1 MKKNTI
7 EEHTKSKLILFFL
20 SLFCGIMIIV
30 SFALEFTNSPVKDVV
45 GVVLTPIQS
54 GINRAGGWFSGKMD
68 YFEDN
73 LKLVTQNEELQSQVD
88 QLTVENTQL
97 LQDKDELNSL
107 RDLYELDHKYES
119 YEKVGARVI
128 SKDDSSNW
136 FSTFTI
142 NKGSN
147 DGLAVDM
154 NVMAG
159 SGLVGIITDV
169 GPNWA
174 TVRSIIDDYSN
185 VSAQIRETEDTC
197 IIAGDLSLTDEG
209 TVRLVKLND
218 PDSKV
223 KVGDTV
229 VTSQISDIFLPG
241 ILIGYVSE
249 IGVDSNNLTSSGLVS
264 TVVDFKDIK
273 EVLVIKNLKQKAEE
287 TREDKKMRTKASLL
301 CLMLL
306 CLILQCTLMPAI
318 SIASITP
325 NLMIS
330 FTVSFGLMRGKKSG
344 MLIGFFSGLL
354 MDMMCMVLGY
364 YLIGFRAFIYMYIGY
379 LCGYCYQIFYDDDVK
394 MPVLLTAAADLA
406 YGLIVY
412 TVQFLLR
419 GRVDF
424 FFYLKRIIVPE
435 MIYTVLVTLVL
446 YRVFL
451 FLNKKI
457 EKTAKRSVDSF
468 V

>member
-1 MKKNTI
+1 M

-30 SFALEFTNSPVKDVV
+30 SFALEFTDSPVKDVV

-54 GINRAGGWFSGKMD
+54 GINHVGGWFSGKMD

-73 LKLVTQNEELQSQVD
+73 LKLAAQNEELQSQVD

-107 RDLYELDHKYES
+107 RDLYELDHKYET

-142 NKGSN
+142 DKGSN

-174 TVRSIIDDYSN
+174 TVRSIIDDSSN
-185 VSAQIRETEDTC
+185 VSAQISETEDTC

-249 IGVDSNNLTSSGLVS
+249 IGVDSNNLTHSGLVS

-273 EVLVIKNLKQKAEE
+273 EVLVIKNLKQKAE
-287 TREDKKMRTKASLL
+287 S
-301 CLMLL
+301 
-306 CLILQCTLMPAI
+306 
-318 SIASITP
+318 
-325 NLMIS
+325 
-330 FTVSFGLMRGKKSG
+330 
-344 MLIGFFSGLL
+344 
-354 MDMMCMVLGY
+354 
-364 YLIGFRAFIYMYIGY
+364 
-379 LCGYCYQIFYDDDVK
+379 
-394 MPVLLTAAADLA
+394 
-406 YGLIVY
+406 
-412 TVQFLLR
+412 
-419 GRVDF
+419 
-424 FFYLKRIIVPE
+424 
-435 MIYTVLVTLVL
+435 
-446 YRVFL
+446 
-451 FLNKKI
+451 
-457 EKTAKRSVDSF
+457 
-468 V
+468 

>member
-1 MKKNTI
+1 M

-30 SFALEFTNSPVKDVV
+30 SFALEFTDSPVKDVV

-54 GINRAGGWFSGKMD
+54 GINHVGGWFSGKMD

-73 LKLVTQNEELQSQVD
+73 LKLAAQNEELQSQVD

-107 RDLYELDHKYES
+107 RDLYELDHKYET

-142 NKGSN
+142 DKGSN
-147 DGLAVDM
+147 DGLVVDM

-185 VSAQIRETEDTC
+185 VSAQISETEDTC

-249 IGVDSNNLTSSGLVS
+249 IGVDSNNLTHSGLVS

-273 EVLVIKNLKQKAEE
+273 EVLVIKNLKQKAE
-287 TREDKKMRTKASLL
+287 S
-301 CLMLL
+301 
-306 CLILQCTLMPAI
+306 
-318 SIASITP
+318 
-325 NLMIS
+325 
-330 FTVSFGLMRGKKSG
+330 
-344 MLIGFFSGLL
+344 
-354 MDMMCMVLGY
+354 
-364 YLIGFRAFIYMYIGY
+364 
-379 LCGYCYQIFYDDDVK
+379 
-394 MPVLLTAAADLA
+394 
-406 YGLIVY
+406 
-412 TVQFLLR
+412 
-419 GRVDF
+419 
-424 FFYLKRIIVPE
+424 
-435 MIYTVLVTLVL
+435 
-446 YRVFL
+446 
-451 FLNKKI
+451 
-457 EKTAKRSVDSF
+457 
-468 V
+468 

>member
-20 SLFCGIMIIV
+20 SLFCGIMIIA

-54 GINRAGGWFSGKMD
+54 GINQVGGWFSGKMD

-73 LKLVTQNEELQSQVD
+73 LKLVAQNEELQSQVD

-107 RDLYELDHKYES
+107 RDLYELDHKYET

-142 NKGSN
+142 DKGSN

-185 VSAQIRETEDTC
+185 VSAQISETEDTC

-273 EVLVIKNLKQKAEE
+273 EVLVIKNLKQKAE
-287 TREDKKMRTKASLL
+287 S
-301 CLMLL
+301 
-306 CLILQCTLMPAI
+306 
-318 SIASITP
+318 
-325 NLMIS
+325 
-330 FTVSFGLMRGKKSG
+330 
-344 MLIGFFSGLL
+344 
-354 MDMMCMVLGY
+354 
-364 YLIGFRAFIYMYIGY
+364 
-379 LCGYCYQIFYDDDVK
+379 
-394 MPVLLTAAADLA
+394 
-406 YGLIVY
+406 
-412 TVQFLLR
+412 
-419 GRVDF
+419 
-424 FFYLKRIIVPE
+424 
-435 MIYTVLVTLVL
+435 
-446 YRVFL
+446 
-451 FLNKKI
+451 
-457 EKTAKRSVDSF
+457 
-468 V
+468 

>member
-1 MKKNTI
+1 MKKNTMK
-7 EEHTKSKLILFFL
+7 EHTKSKLILFFL

-30 SFALEFTNSPVKDVV
+30 SFALEFTDSPVKDVV

-54 GINRAGGWFSGKMD
+54 GINHVGGWFSGKMD

-73 LKLVTQNEELQSQVD
+73 LKLAAQNEELQSQVD

-107 RDLYELDHKYES
+107 RDLYELDHKYET

-142 NKGSN
+142 DKGSN

-185 VSAQIRETEDTC
+185 VSAQISETEDTC

-249 IGVDSNNLTSSGLVS
+249 IGVDSNNLTHSGLVS

-273 EVLVIKNLKQKAEE
+273 EVLVIKNLKQKAE
-287 TREDKKMRTKASLL
+287 S
-301 CLMLL
+301 
-306 CLILQCTLMPAI
+306 
-318 SIASITP
+318 
-325 NLMIS
+325 
-330 FTVSFGLMRGKKSG
+330 
-344 MLIGFFSGLL
+344 
-354 MDMMCMVLGY
+354 
-364 YLIGFRAFIYMYIGY
+364 
-379 LCGYCYQIFYDDDVK
+379 
-394 MPVLLTAAADLA
+394 
-406 YGLIVY
+406 
-412 TVQFLLR
+412 
-419 GRVDF
+419 
-424 FFYLKRIIVPE
+424 
-435 MIYTVLVTLVL
+435 
-446 YRVFL
+446 
-451 FLNKKI
+451 
-457 EKTAKRSVDSF
+457 
-468 V
+468 

>member
-273 EVLVIKNLKQKAEE
+273 EVLVIKNLKQKAE
-287 TREDKKMRTKASLL
+287 
-301 CLMLL
+301 
-306 CLILQCTLMPAI
+306 
-318 SIASITP
+318 
-325 NLMIS
+325 
-330 FTVSFGLMRGKKSG
+330 
-344 MLIGFFSGLL
+344 
-354 MDMMCMVLGY
+354 
-364 YLIGFRAFIYMYIGY
+364 
-379 LCGYCYQIFYDDDVK
+379 
-394 MPVLLTAAADLA
+394 
-406 YGLIVY
+406 
-412 TVQFLLR
+412 
-419 GRVDF
+419 
-424 FFYLKRIIVPE
+424 
-435 MIYTVLVTLVL
+435 
-446 YRVFL
+446 
-451 FLNKKI
+451 
-457 EKTAKRSVDSF
+457 
-468 V
+468 

>member
-1 MKKNTI
+1 MKKNTM

-54 GINRAGGWFSGKMD
+54 GINHVGGWFSGKMD

-73 LKLVTQNEELQSQVD
+73 LNLVAQNEELQSQVD

-107 RDLYELDHKYES
+107 RDLYELDHKYET

-142 NKGSN
+142 DKGSN

-185 VSAQIRETEDTC
+185 VSAQISETEDTC

-249 IGVDSNNLTSSGLVS
+249 IGVDSNNLTHSGLVS

-273 EVLVIKNLKQKAEE
+273 EVLVIKNLKQKAE
-287 TREDKKMRTKASLL
+287 S
-301 CLMLL
+301 
-306 CLILQCTLMPAI
+306 
-318 SIASITP
+318 
-325 NLMIS
+325 
-330 FTVSFGLMRGKKSG
+330 
-344 MLIGFFSGLL
+344 
-354 MDMMCMVLGY
+354 
-364 YLIGFRAFIYMYIGY
+364 
-379 LCGYCYQIFYDDDVK
+379 
-394 MPVLLTAAADLA
+394 
-406 YGLIVY
+406 
-412 TVQFLLR
+412 
-419 GRVDF
+419 
-424 FFYLKRIIVPE
+424 
-435 MIYTVLVTLVL
+435 
-446 YRVFL
+446 
-451 FLNKKI
+451 
-457 EKTAKRSVDSF
+457 
-468 V
+468 

>member
-1 MKKNTI
+1 M

-20 SLFCGIMIIV
+20 SLICGIMIIA

-54 GINRAGGWFSGKMD
+54 GINHVGGWFSGKMD

-73 LKLVTQNEELQSQVD
+73 LNLAAQNEELQSQVD

-107 RDLYELDHKYES
+107 RDLYELDHKYET

-142 NKGSN
+142 DKGSN

-169 GPNWA
+169 GSNWA

-185 VSAQIRETEDTC
+185 VSAQISETEDTC

-249 IGVDSNNLTSSGLVS
+249 IGVDSNNLTHSGLVS

-273 EVLVIKNLKQKAEE
+273 EVLVIKNLKQKAE
-287 TREDKKMRTKASLL
+287 S
-301 CLMLL
+301 
-306 CLILQCTLMPAI
+306 
-318 SIASITP
+318 
-325 NLMIS
+325 
-330 FTVSFGLMRGKKSG
+330 
-344 MLIGFFSGLL
+344 
-354 MDMMCMVLGY
+354 
-364 YLIGFRAFIYMYIGY
+364 
-379 LCGYCYQIFYDDDVK
+379 
-394 MPVLLTAAADLA
+394 
-406 YGLIVY
+406 
-412 TVQFLLR
+412 
-419 GRVDF
+419 
-424 FFYLKRIIVPE
+424 
-435 MIYTVLVTLVL
+435 
-446 YRVFL
+446 
-451 FLNKKI
+451 
-457 EKTAKRSVDSF
+457 
-468 V
+468 

>member
-1 MKKNTI
+1 MKKNTM

-20 SLFCGIMIIV
+20 SLFCGIMIIA

-54 GINRAGGWFSGKMD
+54 GINHVGGWFSGKMD

-73 LKLVTQNEELQSQVD
+73 LNLVAQNEELQSQVD

-107 RDLYELDHKYES
+107 RDLYELDHKYET

-142 NKGSN
+142 DKGSN

-169 GPNWA
+169 GSNWA

-185 VSAQIRETEDTC
+185 VSAQISETEDTC

-249 IGVDSNNLTSSGLVS
+249 IGVDSNNLTHSGLVS

-273 EVLVIKNLKQKAEE
+273 EVLVIKNLKQKAE
-287 TREDKKMRTKASLL
+287 S
-301 CLMLL
+301 
-306 CLILQCTLMPAI
+306 
-318 SIASITP
+318 
-325 NLMIS
+325 
-330 FTVSFGLMRGKKSG
+330 
-344 MLIGFFSGLL
+344 
-354 MDMMCMVLGY
+354 
-364 YLIGFRAFIYMYIGY
+364 
-379 LCGYCYQIFYDDDVK
+379 
-394 MPVLLTAAADLA
+394 
-406 YGLIVY
+406 
-412 TVQFLLR
+412 
-419 GRVDF
+419 
-424 FFYLKRIIVPE
+424 
-435 MIYTVLVTLVL
+435 
-446 YRVFL
+446 
-451 FLNKKI
+451 
-457 EKTAKRSVDSF
+457 
-468 V
+468 

>member
-1 MKKNTI
+1 M

-30 SFALEFTNSPVKDVV
+30 SFALEFTDSPVKDVV

-54 GINRAGGWFSGKMD
+54 GINHVGGWFSGKMD

-73 LKLVTQNEELQSQVD
+73 LKLAAQNEELQSQVD

-107 RDLYELDHKYES
+107 RDLYELDHKYET

-142 NKGSN
+142 DKGSN

-185 VSAQIRETEDTC
+185 VSAQISETEDTC

-218 PDSKV
+218 PDSMV

-249 IGVDSNNLTSSGLVS
+249 IGVDSNNLTHSGLVS

-273 EVLVIKNLKQKAEE
+273 EVMVIKNLKQKAE
-287 TREDKKMRTKASLL
+287 S
-301 CLMLL
+301 
-306 CLILQCTLMPAI
+306 
-318 SIASITP
+318 
-325 NLMIS
+325 
-330 FTVSFGLMRGKKSG
+330 
-344 MLIGFFSGLL
+344 
-354 MDMMCMVLGY
+354 
-364 YLIGFRAFIYMYIGY
+364 
-379 LCGYCYQIFYDDDVK
+379 
-394 MPVLLTAAADLA
+394 
-406 YGLIVY
+406 
-412 TVQFLLR
+412 
-419 GRVDF
+419 
-424 FFYLKRIIVPE
+424 
-435 MIYTVLVTLVL
+435 
-446 YRVFL
+446 
-451 FLNKKI
+451 
-457 EKTAKRSVDSF
+457 
-468 V
+468 

>member
-1 MKKNTI
+1 MKKNTM

-30 SFALEFTNSPVKDVV
+30 SFALEFTDSPVKDVV

-54 GINRAGGWFSGKMD
+54 GINHVGGWFSGKMD

-73 LKLVTQNEELQSQVD
+73 LKLAAQNEELQSQVD

-107 RDLYELDHKYES
+107 RDLYELDHKYET

-142 NKGSN
+142 DKGSN

-154 NVMAG
+154 NVMSG
-159 SGLVGIITDV
+159 FGLVGIITDV

-185 VSAQIRETEDTC
+185 VSAQISETEDTC

-249 IGVDSNNLTSSGLVS
+249 IGVDSNNLTHSGLVS

-273 EVLVIKNLKQKAEE
+273 EVLVIKNLKQKAE
-287 TREDKKMRTKASLL
+287 S
-301 CLMLL
+301 
-306 CLILQCTLMPAI
+306 
-318 SIASITP
+318 
-325 NLMIS
+325 
-330 FTVSFGLMRGKKSG
+330 
-344 MLIGFFSGLL
+344 
-354 MDMMCMVLGY
+354 
-364 YLIGFRAFIYMYIGY
+364 
-379 LCGYCYQIFYDDDVK
+379 
-394 MPVLLTAAADLA
+394 
-406 YGLIVY
+406 
-412 TVQFLLR
+412 
-419 GRVDF
+419 
-424 FFYLKRIIVPE
+424 
-435 MIYTVLVTLVL
+435 
-446 YRVFL
+446 
-451 FLNKKI
+451 
-457 EKTAKRSVDSF
+457 
-468 V
+468 

>member
-1 MKKNTI
+1 MKKNTM

-20 SLFCGIMIIV
+20 SLFCGIMIIA

-54 GINRAGGWFSGKMD
+54 GINHVGGWFSGKMD

-73 LKLVTQNEELQSQVD
+73 LKLVAQNEELQSEVD

-107 RDLYELDHKYES
+107 RDLYELDHKYET

-142 NKGSN
+142 DKGSN

-185 VSAQIRETEDTC
+185 VSAQISETEDTC

-249 IGVDSNNLTSSGLVS
+249 IGVDSNNLTHSGLVS

-273 EVLVIKNLKQKAEE
+273 EVLVIKNLKQKAE
-287 TREDKKMRTKASLL
+287 S
-301 CLMLL
+301 
-306 CLILQCTLMPAI
+306 
-318 SIASITP
+318 
-325 NLMIS
+325 
-330 FTVSFGLMRGKKSG
+330 
-344 MLIGFFSGLL
+344 
-354 MDMMCMVLGY
+354 
-364 YLIGFRAFIYMYIGY
+364 
-379 LCGYCYQIFYDDDVK
+379 
-394 MPVLLTAAADLA
+394 
-406 YGLIVY
+406 
-412 TVQFLLR
+412 
-419 GRVDF
+419 
-424 FFYLKRIIVPE
+424 
-435 MIYTVLVTLVL
+435 
-446 YRVFL
+446 
-451 FLNKKI
+451 
-457 EKTAKRSVDSF
+457 
-468 V
+468 

>member
-1 MKKNTI
+1 MKKNTM

-30 SFALEFTNSPVKDVV
+30 SFALEITDSPLKDGI
-45 GVVLTPIQS
+45 GVILTPIQRS
-54 GINRAGGWFSGKMD
+54 INQAGGWFSGKMD

-73 LKLVTQNEELQSQVD
+73 LKLVEKNEELQSQVD

-128 SKDDSSNW
+128 SKEDSSNW

-142 NKGSN
+142 DKGSN

-169 GPNWA
+169 GPNWS

-185 VSAQIRETEDTC
+185 VSAEISETKDNC
-197 IIAGDLSLTDEG
+197 IIAGDLSLVDKG

-218 PDSKV
+218 PDSKA
-223 KVGDTV
+223 KVGDTI

-241 ILIGYVSE
+241 ILIGYVTE
-249 IGVDSNNLTSSGLVS
+249 IGKDSNNLTSSGLVS

-273 EVLVIKNLKQKAEE
+273 EVLVIKNLKQKA
-287 TREDKKMRTKASLL
+287 AS
-301 CLMLL
+301 
-306 CLILQCTLMPAI
+306 
-318 SIASITP
+318 
-325 NLMIS
+325 
-330 FTVSFGLMRGKKSG
+330 
-344 MLIGFFSGLL
+344 
-354 MDMMCMVLGY
+354 
-364 YLIGFRAFIYMYIGY
+364 
-379 LCGYCYQIFYDDDVK
+379 
-394 MPVLLTAAADLA
+394 
-406 YGLIVY
+406 
-412 TVQFLLR
+412 
-419 GRVDF
+419 
-424 FFYLKRIIVPE
+424 
-435 MIYTVLVTLVL
+435 
-446 YRVFL
+446 
-451 FLNKKI
+451 
-457 EKTAKRSVDSF
+457 
-468 V
+468 

>member
-20 SLFCGIMIIV
+20 SLFCGIMIIA
-30 SFALEFTNSPVKDVV
+30 SFAMEFTNSPLKDAV

-54 GINRAGGWFSGKMD
+54 GINQAGGWFSGKMD

-73 LKLVTQNEELQSQVD
+73 LKLVTQNEELKSQVD

-107 RDLYELDHKYES
+107 RDLYELDHKYET

-142 NKGSN
+142 DKGSN

-154 NVMAG
+154 NVMSGA
-159 SGLVGIITDV
+159 GLVGIITDV
-169 GPNWA
+169 GPNWS

-185 VSAQIRETEDTC
+185 VSAQITETEDTC

-209 TVRLVKLND
+209 TVRLVKRND
-218 PDSKV
+218 PNSKA
-223 KVGDTV
+223 KVGDPV

-241 ILIGYVSE
+241 ILIGYISE

-273 EVLVIKNLKQKAEE
+273 EVLVIKNLKQKAE
-287 TREDKKMRTKASLL
+287 
-301 CLMLL
+301 
-306 CLILQCTLMPAI
+306 
-318 SIASITP
+318 
-325 NLMIS
+325 
-330 FTVSFGLMRGKKSG
+330 
-344 MLIGFFSGLL
+344 
-354 MDMMCMVLGY
+354 
-364 YLIGFRAFIYMYIGY
+364 
-379 LCGYCYQIFYDDDVK
+379 
-394 MPVLLTAAADLA
+394 
-406 YGLIVY
+406 
-412 TVQFLLR
+412 
-419 GRVDF
+419 
-424 FFYLKRIIVPE
+424 
-435 MIYTVLVTLVL
+435 
-446 YRVFL
+446 
-451 FLNKKI
+451 
-457 EKTAKRSVDSF
+457 
-468 V
+468 

>member
-1 MKKNTI
+1 MKKNTL

-20 SLFCGIMIIV
+20 SLFCGIMIIA
-30 SFALEFTNSPVKDVV
+30 SFALEFTDSPVKDVV

-54 GINRAGGWFSGKMD
+54 GINHVGGWFSGKMD

-73 LKLVTQNEELQSQVD
+73 LKLVAQNEELQSQVD

-107 RDLYELDHKYES
+107 RDLYELDHKYET

-142 NKGSN
+142 DKGSN

-185 VSAQIRETEDTC
+185 VSAQISETEDTC

-249 IGVDSNNLTSSGLVS
+249 IGVDSNNLTHSGLVS

-273 EVLVIKNLKQKAEE
+273 EVLVIKNLKQKAE
-287 TREDKKMRTKASLL
+287 S
-301 CLMLL
+301 
-306 CLILQCTLMPAI
+306 
-318 SIASITP
+318 
-325 NLMIS
+325 
-330 FTVSFGLMRGKKSG
+330 
-344 MLIGFFSGLL
+344 
-354 MDMMCMVLGY
+354 
-364 YLIGFRAFIYMYIGY
+364 
-379 LCGYCYQIFYDDDVK
+379 
-394 MPVLLTAAADLA
+394 
-406 YGLIVY
+406 
-412 TVQFLLR
+412 
-419 GRVDF
+419 
-424 FFYLKRIIVPE
+424 
-435 MIYTVLVTLVL
+435 
-446 YRVFL
+446 
-451 FLNKKI
+451 
-457 EKTAKRSVDSF
+457 
-468 V
+468 

>member
-1 MKKNTI
+1 MKKNTM

-20 SLFCGIMIIV
+20 SLICGIMIIA

-54 GINRAGGWFSGKMD
+54 GINHVGGWFSGKMD

-73 LKLVTQNEELQSQVD
+73 LNLVAQNEELQSQVD

-107 RDLYELDHKYES
+107 RDLYELDHKYET

-142 NKGSN
+142 DKGSN

-169 GPNWA
+169 GSNWA

-185 VSAQIRETEDTC
+185 VSAQISETEDTC

-249 IGVDSNNLTSSGLVS
+249 IGVDSNNLTHSGLVS

-273 EVLVIKNLKQKAEE
+273 EVLVIKNLKQKAE
-287 TREDKKMRTKASLL
+287 S
-301 CLMLL
+301 
-306 CLILQCTLMPAI
+306 
-318 SIASITP
+318 
-325 NLMIS
+325 
-330 FTVSFGLMRGKKSG
+330 
-344 MLIGFFSGLL
+344 
-354 MDMMCMVLGY
+354 
-364 YLIGFRAFIYMYIGY
+364 
-379 LCGYCYQIFYDDDVK
+379 
-394 MPVLLTAAADLA
+394 
-406 YGLIVY
+406 
-412 TVQFLLR
+412 
-419 GRVDF
+419 
-424 FFYLKRIIVPE
+424 
-435 MIYTVLVTLVL
+435 
-446 YRVFL
+446 
-451 FLNKKI
+451 
-457 EKTAKRSVDSF
+457 
-468 V
+468 

>member
-20 SLFCGIMIIV
+20 SLFCGIMIIA
-30 SFALEFTNSPVKDVV
+30 SFAMEFTNSPLKDAV

-54 GINRAGGWFSGKMD
+54 GINQVGGWFSGKMD

-73 LKLVTQNEELQSQVD
+73 LKLVAQNEELKSQVD

-107 RDLYELDHKYES
+107 RDLYELDHKYET

-142 NKGSN
+142 DKGTN

-154 NVMAG
+154 NVMSGA
-159 SGLVGIITDV
+159 GLVGIITDV

-185 VSAQIRETEDTC
+185 VSAQITETEDTC

-218 PDSKV
+218 PNSKA

-241 ILIGYVSE
+241 ILIGYISE

-273 EVLVIKNLKQKAEE
+273 EVLVIKNLKQKAE
-287 TREDKKMRTKASLL
+287 
-301 CLMLL
+301 
-306 CLILQCTLMPAI
+306 
-318 SIASITP
+318 
-325 NLMIS
+325 
-330 FTVSFGLMRGKKSG
+330 
-344 MLIGFFSGLL
+344 
-354 MDMMCMVLGY
+354 
-364 YLIGFRAFIYMYIGY
+364 
-379 LCGYCYQIFYDDDVK
+379 
-394 MPVLLTAAADLA
+394 
-406 YGLIVY
+406 
-412 TVQFLLR
+412 
-419 GRVDF
+419 
-424 FFYLKRIIVPE
+424 
-435 MIYTVLVTLVL
+435 
-446 YRVFL
+446 
-451 FLNKKI
+451 
-457 EKTAKRSVDSF
+457 
-468 V
+468 

>member
-1 MKKNTI
+1 MKKNTM

-20 SLFCGIMIIV
+20 SLFCGIMIIA

-54 GINRAGGWFSGKMD
+54 GINHVGGWFSGKMD

-73 LKLVTQNEELQSQVD
+73 LKLVAQNEELQSQVD

-107 RDLYELDHKYES
+107 RDLYELDHKYET

-142 NKGSN
+142 DKGSN

-185 VSAQIRETEDTC
+185 VSAQISETEDTC

-241 ILIGYVSE
+241 ILIGYISE
-249 IGVDSNNLTSSGLVS
+249 IGVDSNNLTHSGLVS

-273 EVLVIKNLKQKAEE
+273 EVLVIKNLKQK
-287 TREDKKMRTKASLL
+287 TKS
-301 CLMLL
+301 
-306 CLILQCTLMPAI
+306 
-318 SIASITP
+318 
-325 NLMIS
+325 
-330 FTVSFGLMRGKKSG
+330 
-344 MLIGFFSGLL
+344 
-354 MDMMCMVLGY
+354 
-364 YLIGFRAFIYMYIGY
+364 
-379 LCGYCYQIFYDDDVK
+379 
-394 MPVLLTAAADLA
+394 
-406 YGLIVY
+406 
-412 TVQFLLR
+412 
-419 GRVDF
+419 
-424 FFYLKRIIVPE
+424 
-435 MIYTVLVTLVL
+435 
-446 YRVFL
+446 
-451 FLNKKI
+451 
-457 EKTAKRSVDSF
+457 
-468 V
+468 

>member
-1 MKKNTI
+1 M

-30 SFALEFTNSPVKDVV
+30 SFALEFTDSPVKDVV

-54 GINRAGGWFSGKMD
+54 GINQVGGWFSGKMD

-73 LKLVTQNEELQSQVD
+73 LKLAAQNEELQSQVD

-107 RDLYELDHKYES
+107 RDLYELDHKYET

-142 NKGSN
+142 DKGSN

-185 VSAQIRETEDTC
+185 VSAQISETEDTC

-241 ILIGYVSE
+241 IPIGYVSE
-249 IGVDSNNLTSSGLVS
+249 IGVDSNNLTHSGLVS

-273 EVLVIKNLKQKAEE
+273 EVLVIKNLKQKAE
-287 TREDKKMRTKASLL
+287 S
-301 CLMLL
+301 
-306 CLILQCTLMPAI
+306 
-318 SIASITP
+318 
-325 NLMIS
+325 
-330 FTVSFGLMRGKKSG
+330 
-344 MLIGFFSGLL
+344 
-354 MDMMCMVLGY
+354 
-364 YLIGFRAFIYMYIGY
+364 
-379 LCGYCYQIFYDDDVK
+379 
-394 MPVLLTAAADLA
+394 
-406 YGLIVY
+406 
-412 TVQFLLR
+412 
-419 GRVDF
+419 
-424 FFYLKRIIVPE
+424 
-435 MIYTVLVTLVL
+435 
-446 YRVFL
+446 
-451 FLNKKI
+451 
-457 EKTAKRSVDSF
+457 
-468 V
+468 

>member
-20 SLFCGIMIIV
+20 SLFCGIMIIA
-30 SFALEFTNSPVKDVV
+30 SFAMEFTNSPLKDVV

-54 GINRAGGWFSGKMD
+54 GINQVGGWFSGKMD

-73 LKLVTQNEELQSQVD
+73 LKLVAQNEELKSQVD

-107 RDLYELDHKYES
+107 RDLYELDHKYET

-142 NKGSN
+142 DKGTN

-154 NVMAG
+154 NVMSGA
-159 SGLVGIITDV
+159 GLVGIITDV

-185 VSAQIRETEDTC
+185 VSAQITETEDTC

-218 PDSKV
+218 PNSKA

-241 ILIGYVSE
+241 ILIGYISE

-273 EVLVIKNLKQKAEE
+273 EVLVIKNLKQKAE
-287 TREDKKMRTKASLL
+287 
-301 CLMLL
+301 
-306 CLILQCTLMPAI
+306 
-318 SIASITP
+318 
-325 NLMIS
+325 
-330 FTVSFGLMRGKKSG
+330 
-344 MLIGFFSGLL
+344 
-354 MDMMCMVLGY
+354 
-364 YLIGFRAFIYMYIGY
+364 
-379 LCGYCYQIFYDDDVK
+379 
-394 MPVLLTAAADLA
+394 
-406 YGLIVY
+406 
-412 TVQFLLR
+412 
-419 GRVDF
+419 
-424 FFYLKRIIVPE
+424 
-435 MIYTVLVTLVL
+435 
-446 YRVFL
+446 
-451 FLNKKI
+451 
-457 EKTAKRSVDSF
+457 
-468 V
+468 

>member
-1 MKKNTI
+1 M

-30 SFALEFTNSPVKDVV
+30 SFALEFTDSPVKDVV

-54 GINRAGGWFSGKMD
+54 GINHVGGWFSGKMD

-73 LKLVTQNEELQSQVD
+73 LKLAAQNEELQSQVD

-107 RDLYELDHKYES
+107 RDLYELDHKYET

-142 NKGSN
+142 DKGSN

-185 VSAQIRETEDTC
+185 VSAQISETEDTC

-249 IGVDSNNLTSSGLVS
+249 IGVDSNNLTHSGLVS

-273 EVLVIKNLKQKAEE
+273 EVLVIKNLKQNVE
-287 TREDKKMRTKASLL
+287 S
-301 CLMLL
+301 
-306 CLILQCTLMPAI
+306 
-318 SIASITP
+318 
-325 NLMIS
+325 
-330 FTVSFGLMRGKKSG
+330 
-344 MLIGFFSGLL
+344 
-354 MDMMCMVLGY
+354 
-364 YLIGFRAFIYMYIGY
+364 
-379 LCGYCYQIFYDDDVK
+379 
-394 MPVLLTAAADLA
+394 
-406 YGLIVY
+406 
-412 TVQFLLR
+412 
-419 GRVDF
+419 
-424 FFYLKRIIVPE
+424 
-435 MIYTVLVTLVL
+435 
-446 YRVFL
+446 
-451 FLNKKI
+451 
-457 EKTAKRSVDSF
+457 
-468 V
+468 

>member
-1 MKKNTI
+1 MKKNTM

-30 SFALEFTNSPVKDVV
+30 SFALEFTDSPVKDVV

-54 GINRAGGWFSGKMD
+54 GINHVGGWFSGKMD

-73 LKLVTQNEELQSQVD
+73 LKLAAQNEELQSQVD

-107 RDLYELDHKYES
+107 RDLYELDHKYET

-142 NKGSN
+142 DKGSN

-185 VSAQIRETEDTC
+185 VSAQISETEDTC

-223 KVGDTV
+223 KVGDTI

-249 IGVDSNNLTSSGLVS
+249 IGVDSNNLTHSGLVS

-273 EVLVIKNLKQKAEE
+273 EVLVIKNLKQKAE
-287 TREDKKMRTKASLL
+287 S
-301 CLMLL
+301 
-306 CLILQCTLMPAI
+306 
-318 SIASITP
+318 
-325 NLMIS
+325 
-330 FTVSFGLMRGKKSG
+330 
-344 MLIGFFSGLL
+344 
-354 MDMMCMVLGY
+354 
-364 YLIGFRAFIYMYIGY
+364 
-379 LCGYCYQIFYDDDVK
+379 
-394 MPVLLTAAADLA
+394 
-406 YGLIVY
+406 
-412 TVQFLLR
+412 
-419 GRVDF
+419 
-424 FFYLKRIIVPE
+424 
-435 MIYTVLVTLVL
+435 
-446 YRVFL
+446 
-451 FLNKKI
+451 
-457 EKTAKRSVDSF
+457 
-468 V
+468 

>member
-20 SLFCGIMIIV
+20 SLFCGIMIIA
-30 SFALEFTNSPVKDVV
+30 SFALEFTNSPLKDAV

-54 GINRAGGWFSGKMD
+54 GINQVGGWFSGKMD

-73 LKLVTQNEELQSQVD
+73 LKLVAQNEELKSQVD

-107 RDLYELDHKYES
+107 RDLYELDHKYET
-119 YEKVGARVI
+119 YEKIGARVI

-142 NKGSN
+142 DKGTN

-154 NVMAG
+154 NVMSGA
-159 SGLVGIITDV
+159 GLVGIITDV

-185 VSAQIRETEDTC
+185 VSAQITETEDTC

-218 PDSKV
+218 PNSKA

-241 ILIGYVSE
+241 ILIGYISE

-273 EVLVIKNLKQKAEE
+273 EVLVIKNLKQKAE
-287 TREDKKMRTKASLL
+287 
-301 CLMLL
+301 
-306 CLILQCTLMPAI
+306 
-318 SIASITP
+318 
-325 NLMIS
+325 
-330 FTVSFGLMRGKKSG
+330 
-344 MLIGFFSGLL
+344 
-354 MDMMCMVLGY
+354 
-364 YLIGFRAFIYMYIGY
+364 
-379 LCGYCYQIFYDDDVK
+379 
-394 MPVLLTAAADLA
+394 
-406 YGLIVY
+406 
-412 TVQFLLR
+412 
-419 GRVDF
+419 
-424 FFYLKRIIVPE
+424 
-435 MIYTVLVTLVL
+435 
-446 YRVFL
+446 
-451 FLNKKI
+451 
-457 EKTAKRSVDSF
+457 
-468 V
+468 

>member
-20 SLFCGIMIIV
+20 SLFCGIMIIA
-30 SFALEFTNSPVKDVV
+30 SFAMEFTNSPLKDAV

-54 GINRAGGWFSGKMD
+54 GINQAGGWFSGKMD

-73 LKLVTQNEELQSQVD
+73 LKLVAENEELKSQVD

-107 RDLYELDHKYES
+107 RDLYELDHKYET

-142 NKGSN
+142 DKGSN

-154 NVMAG
+154 NVMSGA
-159 SGLVGIITDV
+159 GLVGIITDV
-169 GPNWA
+169 GPNWS

-185 VSAQIRETEDTC
+185 VSAQITETEDTC

-209 TVRLVKLND
+209 TVRLVKRND
-218 PDSKV
+218 PNSKA
-223 KVGDTV
+223 KVGDPV

-241 ILIGYVSE
+241 ILIGYISE

-273 EVLVIKNLKQKAEE
+273 EVLVIKNLKQKAE
-287 TREDKKMRTKASLL
+287 
-301 CLMLL
+301 
-306 CLILQCTLMPAI
+306 
-318 SIASITP
+318 
-325 NLMIS
+325 
-330 FTVSFGLMRGKKSG
+330 
-344 MLIGFFSGLL
+344 
-354 MDMMCMVLGY
+354 
-364 YLIGFRAFIYMYIGY
+364 
-379 LCGYCYQIFYDDDVK
+379 
-394 MPVLLTAAADLA
+394 
-406 YGLIVY
+406 
-412 TVQFLLR
+412 
-419 GRVDF
+419 
-424 FFYLKRIIVPE
+424 
-435 MIYTVLVTLVL
+435 
-446 YRVFL
+446 
-451 FLNKKI
+451 
-457 EKTAKRSVDSF
+457 
-468 V
+468 

>member
-1 MKKNTI
+1 M

-54 GINRAGGWFSGKMD
+54 GINHVGGWFSGKMD

-73 LKLVTQNEELQSQVD
+73 LKLAAQNEELQSQVD

-107 RDLYELDHKYES
+107 RDLYELDHKYET

-142 NKGSN
+142 DKGSN

-185 VSAQIRETEDTC
+185 VSAQISETEDTC

-241 ILIGYVSE
+241 ILIGYISE
-249 IGVDSNNLTSSGLVS
+249 IGVDSNNLTHSGLVS

-273 EVLVIKNLKQKAEE
+273 EVLVIKNLKQKAE
-287 TREDKKMRTKASLL
+287 S
-301 CLMLL
+301 
-306 CLILQCTLMPAI
+306 
-318 SIASITP
+318 
-325 NLMIS
+325 
-330 FTVSFGLMRGKKSG
+330 
-344 MLIGFFSGLL
+344 
-354 MDMMCMVLGY
+354 
-364 YLIGFRAFIYMYIGY
+364 
-379 LCGYCYQIFYDDDVK
+379 
-394 MPVLLTAAADLA
+394 
-406 YGLIVY
+406 
-412 TVQFLLR
+412 
-419 GRVDF
+419 
-424 FFYLKRIIVPE
+424 
-435 MIYTVLVTLVL
+435 
-446 YRVFL
+446 
-451 FLNKKI
+451 
-457 EKTAKRSVDSF
+457 
-468 V
+468 

>member
-1 MKKNTI
+1 M

-54 GINRAGGWFSGKMD
+54 GINHVGGWFSGKMD

-73 LKLVTQNEELQSQVD
+73 LKLAAQNEELQSQVD

-107 RDLYELDHKYES
+107 RDLYELDHKYET

-142 NKGSN
+142 DKGAN

-185 VSAQIRETEDTC
+185 VSAQISETEDTC

-249 IGVDSNNLTSSGLVS
+249 IGVDSNNLTHSGLVS

-273 EVLVIKNLKQKAEE
+273 EVLVIKNLKQKAE
-287 TREDKKMRTKASLL
+287 S
-301 CLMLL
+301 
-306 CLILQCTLMPAI
+306 
-318 SIASITP
+318 
-325 NLMIS
+325 
-330 FTVSFGLMRGKKSG
+330 
-344 MLIGFFSGLL
+344 
-354 MDMMCMVLGY
+354 
-364 YLIGFRAFIYMYIGY
+364 
-379 LCGYCYQIFYDDDVK
+379 
-394 MPVLLTAAADLA
+394 
-406 YGLIVY
+406 
-412 TVQFLLR
+412 
-419 GRVDF
+419 
-424 FFYLKRIIVPE
+424 
-435 MIYTVLVTLVL
+435 
-446 YRVFL
+446 
-451 FLNKKI
+451 
-457 EKTAKRSVDSF
+457 
-468 V
+468 

>member
-1 MKKNTI
+1 M

-20 SLFCGIMIIV
+20 YLFCGIMIIV
-30 SFALEFTNSPVKDVV
+30 SFALEFTDSPVKDVV

-54 GINRAGGWFSGKMD
+54 GINHVGGWFSGKMD

-73 LKLVTQNEELQSQVD
+73 LKLAAQNEELQSQVD

-107 RDLYELDHKYES
+107 RDLYELDHKYET

-142 NKGSN
+142 DKGSN

-185 VSAQIRETEDTC
+185 VSAQISETEDTC

-249 IGVDSNNLTSSGLVS
+249 IGVDSNNLTHSGLVS

-273 EVLVIKNLKQKAEE
+273 EVLVIKNLKQKAE
-287 TREDKKMRTKASLL
+287 S
-301 CLMLL
+301 
-306 CLILQCTLMPAI
+306 
-318 SIASITP
+318 
-325 NLMIS
+325 
-330 FTVSFGLMRGKKSG
+330 
-344 MLIGFFSGLL
+344 
-354 MDMMCMVLGY
+354 
-364 YLIGFRAFIYMYIGY
+364 
-379 LCGYCYQIFYDDDVK
+379 
-394 MPVLLTAAADLA
+394 
-406 YGLIVY
+406 
-412 TVQFLLR
+412 
-419 GRVDF
+419 
-424 FFYLKRIIVPE
+424 
-435 MIYTVLVTLVL
+435 
-446 YRVFL
+446 
-451 FLNKKI
+451 
-457 EKTAKRSVDSF
+457 
-468 V
+468 

>member
-1 MKKNTI
+1 MKKNTM

-20 SLFCGIMIIV
+20 SLICGIMIIA

-54 GINRAGGWFSGKMD
+54 GINHVGGWFSGKMD

-73 LKLVTQNEELQSQVD
+73 LKLAAQNEELQSQVD

-107 RDLYELDHKYES
+107 RDLYELDHKYET

-142 NKGSN
+142 DKGSN

-185 VSAQIRETEDTC
+185 VSAQISETEDTC

-241 ILIGYVSE
+241 ILIGYISE
-249 IGVDSNNLTSSGLVS
+249 IGVDSNNLTHSGLVS

-273 EVLVIKNLKQKAEE
+273 EVLVIKNLKQKAE
-287 TREDKKMRTKASLL
+287 S
-301 CLMLL
+301 
-306 CLILQCTLMPAI
+306 
-318 SIASITP
+318 
-325 NLMIS
+325 
-330 FTVSFGLMRGKKSG
+330 
-344 MLIGFFSGLL
+344 
-354 MDMMCMVLGY
+354 
-364 YLIGFRAFIYMYIGY
+364 
-379 LCGYCYQIFYDDDVK
+379 
-394 MPVLLTAAADLA
+394 
-406 YGLIVY
+406 
-412 TVQFLLR
+412 
-419 GRVDF
+419 
-424 FFYLKRIIVPE
+424 
-435 MIYTVLVTLVL
+435 
-446 YRVFL
+446 
-451 FLNKKI
+451 
-457 EKTAKRSVDSF
+457 
-468 V
+468 

>member
-30 SFALEFTNSPVKDVV
+30 SFALEFTDSPVKDVV

-54 GINRAGGWFSGKMD
+54 GINHVGGWFSGKMD

-73 LKLVTQNEELQSQVD
+73 LKLAAQNEELQSQVD

-107 RDLYELDHKYES
+107 RDLYELDHKYET

-142 NKGSN
+142 DKGSN

-185 VSAQIRETEDTC
+185 VSAQISETEDTC

-249 IGVDSNNLTSSGLVS
+249 IGVDSNNLTHSGLVS

-273 EVLVIKNLKQKAEE
+273 EVLVIKNLKQKAE
-287 TREDKKMRTKASLL
+287 S
-301 CLMLL
+301 
-306 CLILQCTLMPAI
+306 
-318 SIASITP
+318 
-325 NLMIS
+325 
-330 FTVSFGLMRGKKSG
+330 
-344 MLIGFFSGLL
+344 
-354 MDMMCMVLGY
+354 
-364 YLIGFRAFIYMYIGY
+364 
-379 LCGYCYQIFYDDDVK
+379 
-394 MPVLLTAAADLA
+394 
-406 YGLIVY
+406 
-412 TVQFLLR
+412 
-419 GRVDF
+419 
-424 FFYLKRIIVPE
+424 
-435 MIYTVLVTLVL
+435 
-446 YRVFL
+446 
-451 FLNKKI
+451 
-457 EKTAKRSVDSF
+457 
-468 V
+468 

>member
-20 SLFCGIMIIV
+20 SLFCGIMIIA
-30 SFALEFTNSPVKDVV
+30 SFALEFTNNPVKDVV

-54 GINRAGGWFSGKMD
+54 GINHVGGWFSGKMD

-73 LKLVTQNEELQSQVD
+73 LKLAAKNEELQSQVD

-107 RDLYELDHKYES
+107 RDLYELDHKYET

-142 NKGSN
+142 DKGSN

-185 VSAQIRETEDTC
+185 VSAQISETEDTC

-249 IGVDSNNLTSSGLVS
+249 IGVDSNNLTHSGLVS

-273 EVLVIKNLKQKAEE
+273 EVLVIKNLKQKAE
-287 TREDKKMRTKASLL
+287 S
-301 CLMLL
+301 
-306 CLILQCTLMPAI
+306 
-318 SIASITP
+318 
-325 NLMIS
+325 
-330 FTVSFGLMRGKKSG
+330 
-344 MLIGFFSGLL
+344 
-354 MDMMCMVLGY
+354 
-364 YLIGFRAFIYMYIGY
+364 
-379 LCGYCYQIFYDDDVK
+379 
-394 MPVLLTAAADLA
+394 
-406 YGLIVY
+406 
-412 TVQFLLR
+412 
-419 GRVDF
+419 
-424 FFYLKRIIVPE
+424 
-435 MIYTVLVTLVL
+435 
-446 YRVFL
+446 
-451 FLNKKI
+451 
-457 EKTAKRSVDSF
+457 
-468 V
+468 